1 MKDLDAASEIEIL
14 REYAAL
20 KMLLDDQSN
29 LPLARYS
36 GRGGV
41 RAR

>member
-1 MKDLDAASEIEIL
+1 MCVT
-14 REYAAL
+14 AL
-20 KMLLDDQSN
+20 KKLLDDQS

-41 RAR
+41 RAGRKDEGGGMKDE